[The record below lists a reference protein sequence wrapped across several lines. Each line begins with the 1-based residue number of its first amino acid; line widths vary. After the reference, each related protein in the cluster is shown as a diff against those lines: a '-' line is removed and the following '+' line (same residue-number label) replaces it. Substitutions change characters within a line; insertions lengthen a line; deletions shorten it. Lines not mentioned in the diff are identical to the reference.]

1 MYFLPCFICLSHCLS
16 LRVTS
21 GLVVLA
27 KSKEAASSISKEIR
41 DKSTKK
47 TYLARVKGKF
57 PLNLNK
63 FQIVSIDEIL
73 NVTIEDD
80 GADDN
85 EDENKNEKRNTT
97 DRGNNLDKKSQNKM
111 NDRQA
116 KEQHII
122 REQQQ
127 QLGKKRD
134 RNGAQK
140 QVEINES
147 DLPPRVRDVPTV
159 EEVVSSDRVRCS
171 IDAASGDVTL
181 RCPIGTIHS
190 CLSDDSNH
198 VKRLPLSV
206 LHYKLPYA
214 DSLSLYLLV
223 SFFASL
229 SIYQSMLQCVCVSL
243 SLSDTISFY
252 PSK

>member
-1 MYFLPCFICLSHCLS
+1 
-16 LRVTS
+16 
-21 GLVVLA
+21 VLA

-57 PLNLNK
+57 PLNLGK
-63 FQIVSIDEIL
+63 FQIVNIDEIL

-85 EDENKNEKRNTT
+85 EDHTNEKKASDK

-116 KEQHII
+116 KEQHMI

-134 RNGAQK
+134 RNGSQK
-140 QVEINES
+140 TVEINES
-147 DLPPRVRDVPTV
+147 DLPPRVRDVPTF

-181 RCPIGTIHS
+181 RCPIGAI
-190 CLSDDSNH
+190 LSDLTD
-198 VKRLPLSV
+198 K
-206 LHYKLPYA
+206 
-214 DSLSLYLLV
+214 
-223 SFFASL
+223 
-229 SIYQSMLQCVCVSL
+229 
-243 SLSDTISFY
+243 
-252 PSK
+252 

>member
-1 MYFLPCFICLSHCLS
+1 MYYLPCFICLS

-116 KEQHII
+116 KEQHMI

-190 CLSDDSNH
+190 SLSDDSNH
-198 VKRLPLSV
+198 VKRLPPSV

-214 DSLSLYLLV
+214 DSLSLYLLHRLFLCIFV
-223 SFFASL
+223 YL
-229 SIYQSMLQCVCVSL
+229 SIYASVCMCVSL
-243 SLSDTISFY
+243 SL
-252 PSK
+252 

>member
-1 MYFLPCFICLSHCLS
+1 MLYLPICPPH
-16 LRVTS
+16 RVTS

-57 PLNLNK
+57 PLNLGK
-63 FQIVSIDEIL
+63 FQIVNIDEIL

-80 GADDN
+80 GTDDN
-85 EDENKNEKRNTT
+85 EEDKNEKKKTT

-116 KEQHII
+116 KEQHMI

-134 RNGAQK
+134 RNGTQK
-140 QVEINES
+140 TIEINES
-147 DLPPRVRDVPTV
+147 DLPPRVRDVPTF

-171 IDAASGDVTL
+171 IDVATGDVTL
-181 RCPIGTIHS
+181 RCPIGTI
-190 CLSDDSNH
+190 LSDLTD
-198 VKRLPLSV
+198 K
-206 LHYKLPYA
+206 
-214 DSLSLYLLV
+214 
-223 SFFASL
+223 
-229 SIYQSMLQCVCVSL
+229 
-243 SLSDTISFY
+243 
-252 PSK
+252 

>member
-1 MYFLPCFICLSHCLS
+1 MYYLPCFTCLS

-63 FQIVSIDEIL
+63 FQIVNIDEIL

-111 NDRQA
+111 NDKQA
-116 KEQHII
+116 KEQQMI

-134 RNGAQK
+134 RNGTQK

-190 CLSDDSNH
+190 SLSDDSNH
-198 VKRLPLSV
+198 VKRLPPSV
-206 LHYKLPYA
+206 LHYKQPYA
-214 DSLSLYLLV
+214 DSLSLYLFV

-229 SIYQSMLQCVCVSL
+229 SIYQSMLQCVCVCL
-243 SLSDTISFY
+243 SL
-252 PSK
+252 

>member
-1 MYFLPCFICLSHCLS
+1 MLYLPICPPH
-16 LRVTS
+16 RVTS

-57 PLNLNK
+57 PLNLGK
-63 FQIVSIDEIL
+63 FQIVNIDEIL

-85 EDENKNEKRNTT
+85 EEDKNEKKTT
-97 DRGNNLDKKSQNKM
+97 DRGNNLDKKSRNKM

-116 KEQHII
+116 KEQHMI

-134 RNGAQK
+134 RNGTQK
-140 QVEINES
+140 TIEINES
-147 DLPPRVRDVPTV
+147 DLPPRVRDVPTF

-171 IDAASGDVTL
+171 IDAATGDVTL
-181 RCPIGTIHS
+181 RCPIGAI
-190 CLSDDSNH
+190 LSDLTD
-198 VKRLPLSV
+198 K
-206 LHYKLPYA
+206 
-214 DSLSLYLLV
+214 
-223 SFFASL
+223 
-229 SIYQSMLQCVCVSL
+229 
-243 SLSDTISFY
+243 
-252 PSK
+252 